1 MMAAIK
7 ASMKPGARLVIIEHR
22 ESTPPSNPL
31 EAIPKAQLM
40 AEMEAAGFIL
50 IADKD
55 VLPVQNFLVFQ
66 KPEGAES

>member
-1 MMAAIK
+1 
-7 ASMKPGARLVIIEHR
+7 
-22 ESTPPSNPL
+22 
-31 EAIPKAQLM
+31 
-40 AEMEAAGFIL
+40 MEAAGFIL